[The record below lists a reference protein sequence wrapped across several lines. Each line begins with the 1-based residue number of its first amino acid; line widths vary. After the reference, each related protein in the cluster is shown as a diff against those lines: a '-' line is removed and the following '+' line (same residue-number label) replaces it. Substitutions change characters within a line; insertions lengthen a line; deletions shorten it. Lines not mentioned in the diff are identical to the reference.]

1 METLIDMQEKQAQPL
16 QKPSTNA
23 GFMVSLVL
31 FIIIL
36 AGSIGLK
43 FYVLSQES
51 QIKDMDNLIADT
63 EKTIATVK
71 SNPLVAAFSLYEN
84 AKKSIDMEVQRSEAH
99 RYLARLYKMANDSF
113 RKLAFVGFNYTD
125 GVVTTSASAFGNGRD
140 ASENVIGFI
149 KNYREESLKD
159 QDDTYL
165 LDPVLSITG
174 DSIKRD
180 FSISFKVKS
189 PKLVVTKEQK

>member
-1 METLIDMQEKQAQPL
+1 METLIDTQEKQAQPL

-23 GFMVSLVL
+23 GFVVSLVL
-31 FIIIL
+31 FVIIL
-36 AGSIGLK
+36 TGSVGLK
-43 FYVLSQES
+43 LFVLSQES
-51 QIKDMDNLIADT
+51 QIEETNKKIEIA
-63 EKTIATVK
+63 EQTIATVK
-71 SNPLVAAFSLYEN
+71 SNPLVVAFSLYEN

-113 RKLAFVGFNYTD
+113 RKLAFVGFNYSD

-149 KNYREESLKD
+149 KNYREETLKD

-180 FSISFKVKS
+180 FSISFKVKQS
-189 PKLVVTKEQK
+189 RVTVTKNQK